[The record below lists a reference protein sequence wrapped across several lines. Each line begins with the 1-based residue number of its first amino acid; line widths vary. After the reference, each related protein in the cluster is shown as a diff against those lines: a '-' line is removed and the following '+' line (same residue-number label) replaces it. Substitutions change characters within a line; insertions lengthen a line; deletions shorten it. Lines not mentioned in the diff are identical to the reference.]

1 MWLEPCFQT
10 GILKNLSFLFFE
22 MKLLLDV
29 GKLSILL
36 PA

>member
-1 MWLEPCFQT
+1 VVGTL
-10 GILKNLSFLFFE
+10 LSDRHSEESFFSFFE